1 MYAFACLTP
10 VLRLSYACL
19 VLLVYYFVHYVPR
32 MERASK
38 RQCKDPHDI
47 GSDDETLSLSLSSDE
62 ENEIVIP
69 ATQDSQDQSHLDVP
83 EPTDEIISEACE
95 LIFRKKCDFAG
106 MRLAYSSVVPSKKVF
121 DDFFGGKPESE
132 KQWEQ
137 VQEYN
142 RRVHR
147 HGRANVPRW
156 KDVIQC
162 RVKILDTE
170 YVQSMYVKGLYKK
183 HKFKY
188 ELFPTDEYDIPF
200 AVYQPSHLDYHYE

>member
-1 MYAFACLTP
+1 
-10 VLRLSYACL
+10 
-19 VLLVYYFVHYVPR
+19 

-47 GSDDETLSLSLSSDE
+47 GSDDETVGLTSDE

-69 ATQDSQDQSHLDVP
+69 ATQDSQDQSHLEVP
-83 EPTDEIISEACE
+83 EPTDEIISEACA

-142 RRVHR
+142 RRVHQ
-147 HGRANVPRW
+147 HGRVNVPQW

-188 ELFPTDEYDIPF
+188 ELFPTDEYNLPF